1 MEIKRGELKKDAN
14 ILARHAKDIVEK
26 GAVRGRVFAFED
38 LGPHHAQSVRNALK
52 AHPSTRGKIR
62 VAQGQPGW
70 RRMIVK

>member
-1 MEIKRGELKKDAN
+1 MEIKRGELKTDAN
-14 ILARHAKDIVEK
+14 ILARHAEDVVKK

-38 LGPHHAQSVRNALK
+38 FGKHHAQSVRNALK
-52 AHPSTRGKIR
+52 ANPETRGRIR